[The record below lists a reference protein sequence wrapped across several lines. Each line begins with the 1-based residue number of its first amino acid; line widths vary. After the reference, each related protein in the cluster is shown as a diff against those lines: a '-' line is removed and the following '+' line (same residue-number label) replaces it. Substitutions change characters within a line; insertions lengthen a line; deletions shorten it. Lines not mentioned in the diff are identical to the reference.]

1 MQGLFP
7 LFLWIPHYTAVYS
20 VWTEFLLVRRKLSKE
35 NSCSWALLFN
45 AQNIPNFEFD
55 LTILFVTEPV
65 LLTNLAHTGRHSPL
79 NLDSQTSE
87 AKGNAVTHLPAHS
100 PLLFLSATWKPAC
113 SQVTP
118 PKPLSYQP
126 NSKRPLY
133 LSSPGTL
140 AVHHFL
146 PFSEPFSTMPGEL
159 NLNPEFYLCL
169 NMTRKTENPDFTI
182 QGGGGAT
189 TLDCGGGAQSSVLDP
204 DVTTQY
210 VSVTVIRTVIQYR
223 KGFSYIAP
231 LHSRKVSHWHYFNRN
246 TKLDP
251 VLEFQCNNKVKN

>member
-7 LFLWIPHYTAVYS
+7 LFLWIPRYTAVYS

-65 LLTNLAHTGRHSPL
+65 LLMNLAHTGRHSPL

-87 AKGNAVTHLPAHS
+87 EKGNAVTHLPAHS

-118 PKPLSYQP
+118 PKPLSYQH
-126 NSKRPLY
+126 NSKRPLWPFAW
-133 LSSPGTL
+133 LTRRS
-140 AVHHFL
+140 
-146 PFSEPFSTMPGEL
+146 PFSAIQWTFFNHAWWAESESRVLPLPKHDKKDGEPWFH
-159 NLNPEFYLCL
+159 NPPWIVAVV
-169 NMTRKTENPDFTI
+169 NNPVFWI
-182 QGGGGAT
+182 
-189 TLDCGGGAQSSVLDP
+189 LMSP
-204 DVTTQY
+204 
-210 VSVTVIRTVIQYR
+210 
-223 KGFSYIAP
+223 
-231 LHSRKVSHWHYFNRN
+231 HSM
-246 TKLDP
+246 
-251 VLEFQCNNKVKN
+251 

>member
-1 MQGLFP
+1 MCMQGLFP
-7 LFLWIPHYTAVYS
+7 LFLWIPRYTAVYS

-55 LTILFVTEPV
+55 LTIPFVTEPV
-65 LLTNLAHTGRHSPL
+65 LLMNLVHTGRHSPL

-87 AKGNAVTHLPAHS
+87 EKGNAVTHLPAHS

-113 SQVTP
+113 SRVTP
-118 PKPLSYQP
+118 PKPLSYQH

-133 LSSPGTL
+133 LPSPGSL

-182 QGGGGAT
+182 HLGLWRWCTIPWFGSWCHHT
-189 TLDCGGGAQSSVLDP
+189 VCKCNCHPNLDTIQKGFFL
-204 DVTTQY
+204 Y
-210 VSVTVIRTVIQYR
+210 SVTSQQ
-223 KGFSYIAP
+223 KGVTLTLF
-231 LHSRKVSHWHYFNRN
+231 
-246 TKLDP
+246 
-251 VLEFQCNNKVKN
+251 